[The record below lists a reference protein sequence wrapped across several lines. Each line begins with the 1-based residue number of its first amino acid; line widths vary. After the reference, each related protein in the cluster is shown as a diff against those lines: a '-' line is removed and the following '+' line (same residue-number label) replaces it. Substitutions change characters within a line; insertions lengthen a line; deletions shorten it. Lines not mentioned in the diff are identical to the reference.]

1 MNTPTPFHEL
11 AVRVYYEDTDFSGRV
26 YHASYL
32 RFMERGRTEWLR
44 ALGYEHGALAGEQG
58 VVFAVRR
65 LEIDYFAPAAIDDL
79 LRVETRVAAVRG
91 AAIDFAQ
98 TVSRGDKT
106 SRRSEDPRRGAA
118 RRPADAHSA
127 SAAGAVGDGCL
138 TPFRPQTSS
147 MRSSRAASASSRSAM
162 CSSRLRRSA
171 RVGSATTDS
180 RKR

>member
-1 MNTPTPFHEL
+1 MTTLTPFHQL

-44 ALGYEHGALAGEQG
+44 TLGYEHGALAGEQH

-79 LRVETRVAAVRG
+79 LQVETRIAAIRG

-98 TVSRGDKT
+98 TVWRGDK
-106 SRRSEDPRRGAA
+106 SLAA
-118 RRPADAHSA
+118 AKVLVAALRDGRPMRIPPDLRARLET
-127 SAAGAVGDGCL
+127 AG
-138 TPFRPQTSS
+138 
-147 MRSSRAASASSRSAM
+147 
-162 CSSRLRRSA
+162 
-171 RVGSATTDS
+171 
-180 RKR
+180 